1 MIGYGDRART
11 QCEVVRLFRETHP
24 DLPPLNQGTISKIE
38 AQYREMGHVRKVP
51 SKRQAVVDDDT
62 KLNLLLALEENP
74 NTPARQLARHNE
86 TWFDTHDVVKYGWV
100 DSSPKCALNT
110 PCSRGKRIIILHAG
124 SENGFVP
131 NALLLSAKNISQSS
145 ADYHEDMTANLFE
158 KWFSEQLLPN
168 IPPKSVIVMDNA
180 PYHSRILNKIPNIT
194 TKKEDILKF
203 MRNKN
208 MNIPEKIPVKRK
220 LFELIKEQKIVCI
233 DSSTSYLV
241 FVRFHETGGV
251 KDRPKSG
258 RPVSVT
264 NEENSLNV
272 MLDVVE
278 NPINSTQQRALIWQ
292 LSTIKN

>member
-62 KLNLLLALEENP
+62 KLNLLLALKENP
-74 NTPARQLARHNE
+74 ITPARQLAR
-86 TWFDTHDVVKYGWV
+86 DK
-100 DSSPKCALNT
+100 
-110 PCSRGKRIIILHAG
+110 
-124 SENGFVP
+124 
-131 NALLLSAKNISQSS
+131 
-145 ADYHEDMTANLFE
+145 
-158 KWFSEQLLPN
+158 QLLPN

-208 MNIPEKIPVKRK
+208 MNIPEKIPVMRK
-220 LFELIKEQKIVCI
+220 LFELIKEQNFKNEYVI
-233 DSSTSYLV
+233 DHLASIHGHNVTRLPPYYCV
-241 FVRFHETGGV
+241 FNPIEMVWAAV
-251 KDRPKSG
+251 KDCLRKYNQSPTLSA
-258 RPVSVT
+258 SVVDNVRKIT
-264 NEENSLNV
+264 DELDNTELWRKCVRSVINKEAEYPRLLSVNSVIIQLN
-272 MLDVVE
+272 
-278 NPINSTQQRALIWQ
+278 NSESESESESESA
-292 LSTIKN
+292 SECE